1 MEEIEKDCQVI
12 FEILTKDEEFTTE
25 IESEQ
30 FCIEGAVGEALDALH
45 SPTGDTVGM
54 HEDSCLVI
62 AVMVQWL
69 VRYVTKRCMQLLT
82 PEALAINAKYL
93 PQTFVKDYF
102 QFQEHFS
109 LKDLIKNHYQM
120 LSNNEWLV

>member
-1 MEEIEKDCQVI
+1 
-12 FEILTKDEEFTTE
+12 
-25 IESEQ
+25 
-30 FCIEGAVGEALDALH
+30 
-45 SPTGDTVGM
+45 M

-109 LKDLIKNHYQM
+109 LKELIKNHYQM